1 MTILFGMGAAL
12 SYGLADF
19 IGGLVSKR
27 TSVFAVVLWS
37 QVAGTL
43 LIAVA
48 LPLFE
53 GDYSTTAVLWGAA
66 SGVTGG
72 IGVLFLY
79 RGLATGRMSVVAPLT
94 AVEAATIPV
103 LFGFAIGERPS
114 ALALV
119 GVIVALAAVY
129 LVSSSPVIPEEDG
142 PTASGIPQALAAGAA
157 FGAFFILLDQAGD
170 GSGMWPL
177 VGARGASIT
186 TSVVGGLLLH
196 GSLRAERSA
205 MPGIVAAGAL
215 DVIANI
221 FYLLAT
227 RRGLLALAA
236 VLTSLYPATTVVCA
250 RVVLKE
256 IVHRRQMVGLALVF
270 ASIGLI
276 GYG

>member
-19 IGGLVSKR
+19 IGGLVTKR

-53 GDYSTTAVLWGAA
+53 GDYSTSAVLWGAA

-114 ALALV
+114 ELALV

-129 LVSSSPVIPEEDG
+129 LVSSNPVIGEEDG
-142 PTASGIPQALAAGAA
+142 PTASGIPHALAAGAA

-186 TSVVGGLLLH
+186 TSVVGGLLMH

-205 MPGIVAAGAL
+205 MPGIFAAGAL

-256 IVHRRQMVGLALVF
+256 IVHRRQLVGLALVF